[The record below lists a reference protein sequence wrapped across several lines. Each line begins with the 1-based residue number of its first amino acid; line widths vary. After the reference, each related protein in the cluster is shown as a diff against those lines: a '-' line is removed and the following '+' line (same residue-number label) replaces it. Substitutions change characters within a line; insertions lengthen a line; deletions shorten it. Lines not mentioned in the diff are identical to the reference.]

1 MKKYLILGFVVVL
14 IGVSGALV
22 WQAKSSRL
30 TLKGI
35 SGEAISAEDLNKWDK
50 SSDNMQTE
58 VQGNQLYI
66 QESIGSEGVALVYPQ
81 KISGD
86 FIFKF
91 KLMSLTQ
98 TGKIKIISRN
108 DDGDYEY
115 IVELQQLRSKQ
126 TAKIW
131 RDGALVGQ
139 AEDAF
144 TLKPDVFYQIIF
156 ERSGR
161 QLNLEIDGKTVISST
176 ENKPAQNATLGI
188 RIEGRPDHPAAIE
201 IKDVELYYNR

>member
-14 IGVSGALV
+14 ISVSGALV

-35 SGEAISAEDLNKWDK
+35 SGEAIRAKDLNKWDK

-115 IVELQQLRSKQ
+115 IVEMQELRSNQ
-126 TAKIW
+126 TANIW
-131 RDGALVGQ
+131 RDGALVGH
-139 AEDAF
+139 ADAF

>member
-131 RDGALVGQ
+131 RDGVLVGQ
-139 AEDAF
+139 ADAF

>member
-115 IVELQQLRSKQ
+115 IVELQ
-126 TAKIW
+126 
-131 RDGALVGQ
+131 
-139 AEDAF
+139 
-144 TLKPDVFYQIIF
+144 
-156 ERSGR
+156 
-161 QLNLEIDGKTVISST
+161 
-176 ENKPAQNATLGI
+176 
-188 RIEGRPDHPAAIE
+188 
-201 IKDVELYYNR
+201 

>member
-1 MKKYLILGFVVVL
+1 M
-14 IGVSGALV
+14 
-22 WQAKSSRL
+22 
-30 TLKGI
+30 
-35 SGEAISAEDLNKWDK
+35 
-50 SSDNMQTE
+50 
-58 VQGNQLYI
+58 
-66 QESIGSEGVALVYPQ
+66 VYPQ

-139 AEDAF
+139 A
-144 TLKPDVFYQIIF
+144 TLL
-156 ERSGR
+156 R
-161 QLNLEIDGKTVISST
+161 
-176 ENKPAQNATLGI
+176 
-188 RIEGRPDHPAAIE
+188 
-201 IKDVELYYNR
+201 

>member
-139 AEDAF
+139 ADSF

>member
-131 RDGALVGQ
+131 RDGALVRQ
-139 AEDAF
+139 ADAF

>member
-98 TGKIKIISRN
+98 TGRIKIISRN

-139 AEDAF
+139 ADSF

>member
-139 AEDAF
+139 ADAF
-144 TLKPDVFYQIIF
+144 MLKPDVFYQIIF